1 MTRSPPQPRSALLV
15 VNTSSRSGSDA
26 LASAQQALTA
36 AGLQTTAS
44 TDIRRD
50 MWKKLLANVA
60 LSAPSALTDLSISA
74 LMAVPELKATS
85 LAALDEAAAVARAAG
100 IELDAEDTRRVL
112 AKITG
117 AGGTSANKSSM
128 CVDVLKRR
136 KTEVEVIYG
145 AVARLGREHGVPTP
159 VNDTLNSAIIG
170 VETHFA

>member
-1 MTRSPPQPRSALLV
+1 
-15 VNTSSRSGSDA
+15 
-26 LASAQQALTA
+26 
-36 AGLQTTAS
+36 
-44 TDIRRD
+44 

-117 AGGTSANKSSM
+117 AGGTSANSRACASM
-128 CVDVLKRR
+128 C
-136 KTEVEVIYG
+136 
-145 AVARLGREHGVPTP
+145 
-159 VNDTLNSAIIG
+159 
-170 VETHFA
+170 